1 MHPYDGLNRRE
12 MIREEAGV
20 GACNI
25 TKCCTEVCPEHIHIT
40 DNGIIPLKERVADIY
55 FDPVQWLAR
64 KLMFSESSKKPSAS
78 NFQPVTFFTNGNG
91 ETPDVVTAGADGT
104 NGPDGT
110 SGMTGGMRSIA
121 PQKPLPRMEGGPP
134 GVVKSEIEFHPQ
146 NPNIARAP
154 GTDKEG

>member
-1 MHPYDGLNRRE
+1 
-12 MIREEAGV
+12 V

-55 FDPVQWLAR
+55 FDPVLWLAR
-64 KLMFSESSKKPSAS
+64 KLMFSEPSKKPSAS
-78 NFQPVTFFTNGNG
+78 DFQPVTFFTNGNG
-91 ETPDVVTAGADGT
+91 ETPDVVTASANGT
-104 NGPDGT
+104 GGT
-110 SGMTGGMRSIA
+110 SGMTGAVRGIP

-154 GTDKEG
+154 GTDKGE